1 MDKVEL
7 DGVYK
12 EHIFKYLKEKKTS
25 INSMIITDMP
35 KGTF

>member
-12 EHIFKYLKEKKTS
+12 EHIFKYLKEKS
-25 INSMIITDMP
+25 IWRPRETDRE
-35 KGTF
+35 F